1 MQQAFLTGSLEFLRR
16 PFASNIKTGDR
27 VLVLTDTR
35 HDPRV
40 WQAVM
45 TILAE
50 LGADASLAMFEP
62 RPADY
67 YDPPA
72 VIAEAMR
79 HSDVNVLLAS
89 TGMLHSPANMK
100 AMAAGVPT
108 ICLDGGM
115 TLEML
120 QSGGITED
128 MHAMTARKHYLA
140 VNAFGSDPKQCRVTS
155 KHGTD
160 FTYSVEKRIW
170 APRLPDL
177 SSDPYKII
185 DMRKIDGREGKMP
198 LLFMLL
204 PAGELNIAPVEGTA
218 NGRLVFDLCI
228 HQIGRIHEPIA
239 LDIEDSKIVGICGGV
254 EAHTLRQYLETYG
267 DQNAYFCPAEAS
279 IGVNAKAIARGVQ
292 REDKNILGTMHF
304 GIGTNIDVGGSI
316 LSNIHMD
323 GVILH
328 PTLFV
333 DGVERIREGRFLV
346 PLDRLLEK

>member
-1 MQQAFLTGSLEFLRR
+1 MQHSFLTGSLEFLRR
-16 PFASNIKTGDR
+16 PFLSNIKSNDR
-27 VLVLTDTR
+27 VLVLSDTR

-45 TILAE
+45 SILAE
-50 LGADASLAMFEP
+50 LGADFSLALFEA

-72 VIAEAMR
+72 VIAAAML
-79 HSDVNVLLAS
+79 HSDFNVLLAS

-100 AMAAGVPT
+100 SMAAGIPT

-120 QSGGITED
+120 QSGGITEN
-128 MHAMTARKHYLA
+128 MHTMTERKHYLA
-140 VNAFGSDPKQCRVTS
+140 VNAFGPDPKECRVTS
-155 KHGTD
+155 AHGSD

-170 APRLPDL
+170 APRLPDRL
-177 SSDPYKII
+177 SDPYQII
-185 DMRKIDGREGKMP
+185 DMRKTDGREGEIP

-228 HQIGRIHEPIA
+228 HQIGRIYDPIV
-239 LDIEDSKIVGICGGV
+239 LDIENSKIVNISGGT
-254 EAHTLRQYLETYG
+254 EAHVLRQYLETYG
-267 DQNAYFCPAEAS
+267 DENAFFCPAEAS
-279 IGVNAKAIARGVQ
+279 IGVNAKAVVRGVQ
-292 REDKNILGTMHF
+292 REDKNILGSMHF
-304 GIGTNIDVGGSI
+304 GIGTNIDVGGRI

-328 PTLFV
+328 PTLYV
-333 DGVERIREGRFLV
+333 DGVKRIEDGRFLV
-346 PLDRLLEK
+346 ALDR